1 MKFDHETPDTS
12 YADNAESIPEK
23 RPYRKTLRAETEKA
37 TGEAIIKAALA
48 AFAQEPFDRVTL
60 QSIADDSGVTV
71 QTVIRRFG
79 SKEALFETLVEREAP
94 RVLASREVADDA
106 GLPAAID
113 ALLSHYEQFGDI
125 ILNFVSQEH
134 LFEPIGAIVD
144 QGRRVHREW
153 VERHCRKLLM
163 GSHGARRERCLYA
176 AIVATDLSTWKL
188 LRRDLGLE
196 PSEVAAVMNELLNAL
211 KGDN

>member
-1 MKFDHETPDTS
+1 MKLTREAPDAS
-12 YADNAESIPEK
+12 YAEGIPEK
-23 RPYRKTLRAETEKA
+23 RPYRKSLRAETEKA
-37 TGEAIIKAALA
+37 TGEAIIKAALT

-94 RVLASREVADDA
+94 RVLASRTVADDA
-106 GLPAAID
+106 GLPAAIE
-113 ALLSHYEQFGDI
+113 ALLSHYEQDGEM
-125 ILNFVSQEH
+125 ILNFISQEH
-134 LFEPIGAIVD
+134 LFEPVRAVVE
-144 QGRRVHREW
+144 QGRRVHQEW
-153 VERHCRKLLM
+153 VERHCRELLT
-163 GSHGARRERCLYA
+163 GSDGARRRRLLYA

-188 LRRDLGLE
+188 LRRDLSLE

>member
-1 MKFDHETPDTS
+1 MKLKRETPGAS
-12 YADNAESIPEK
+12 YAESIPEK
-23 RPYRKTLRAETEKA
+23 RQYRKSLRAETEKA
-37 TGEAIIKAALA
+37 TGEAIIEAALT

-94 RVLASREVADDA
+94 RVLASRTAADDA
-106 GLPAAID
+106 GLPAALE
-113 ALLSHYEQFGDI
+113 ALLSHYEQDGGM

-134 LFEPIGAIVD
+134 LFEPIRAIVE

-153 VERHCRKLLM
+153 VERHCRELLA
-163 GSHGARRERCLYA
+163 GSDGARRKRLLYA

-196 PSEVAAVMNELLNAL
+196 PSEVAAVMNELLHSL
-211 KGDN
+211 KGSN